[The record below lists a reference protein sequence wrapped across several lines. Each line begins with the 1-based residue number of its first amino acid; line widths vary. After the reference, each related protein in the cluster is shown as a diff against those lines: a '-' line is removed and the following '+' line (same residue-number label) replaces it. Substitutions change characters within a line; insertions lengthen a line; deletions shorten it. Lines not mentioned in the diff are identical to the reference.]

1 MKPKKSLSEEQKGAK
16 HKRNRR
22 RNEKHKEDIR
32 RRHQCKQNKQ
42 NEELATGM
50 MDRSSA
56 FEQLGCKVKEEER
69 ITTKIPDYQ
78 DIAIPPEYPSGYPAR
93 SPSPNNSW
101 SRET

>member
-1 MKPKKSLSEEQKGAK
+1 
-16 HKRNRR
+16 
-22 RNEKHKEDIR
+22 
-32 RRHQCKQNKQ
+32 
-42 NEELATGM
+42 M

-101 SRET
+101 SREMVETEAKFAQDVAAIICSNHLLRKEELAWQTRQ